1 MLLYGVF
8 LAVAAVVFV
17 VAAAIVGWSIVRY
30 RGTGDGPERPG
41 PYQDVRLDLLW
52 WALPTALVIV
62 LFLLTAQVLGAADQR
77 TDDLERT
84 VTITGLRFLSFGG
97 S

>member
-1 MLLYGVF
+1 MTGVRWAPDAPSRLMLLYDVS

-17 VAAAIVGWSIVRY
+17 VVAAFVGWSIVRY
-30 RGTGDGPERPG
+30 RDIPDGHERPG
-41 PYQDVRLDLLW
+41 PYQNVRLDLLW

-62 LFLLTAQVLGAADQR
+62 LFLLTAQVLGAADVPTR
-77 TDDLERT
+77 
-84 VTITGLRFLSFGG
+84 GG